1 MKIVIDA
8 FGGDN
13 APLEMLKGAVLAKEY
28 GEQLALSGNA
38 EAIRACAAQNG
49 IDLVGIEIL
58 DAQSVMEMHDE
69 ARAVLKAK
77 ADSSM
82 GVGLRAVADGR
93 ADAFVTAGP
102 TGAALMGATM
112 IVKRIRGVKR
122 PALCTVIPSAKK
134 PYLLIDCGANAEC
147 RPEML
152 NQFAV
157 MGSVYME
164 KVMGYDRPRVG
175 LVNNGAEDSKGTP
188 LQQEAYKLLAENGAI
203 NFAGNAEGR
212 DVPGGDFDVIVADGF
227 TGNVILKLTEGLAG
241 ALMSMLKE
249 VFYRSTASKLAA
261 AVLKPGLRAFKNKM
275 DYTKYGGAPII
286 GLQKPVVKAHGS
298 SNAEAVKNAVR
309 QAIDW
314 SRSGVTE
321 ALTEMLGSAP
331 CKAEQES

>member
-1 MKIVIDA
+1 MRIVIDA

-13 APLEMLKGAVLAKEY
+13 APLEILKGAVLAKEY
-28 GEQLALSGNA
+28 GEQLILSGSETEIKKCA
-38 EAIRACAAQNG
+38 EQNG
-49 IDLVGIEIL
+49 IDLSGIEIL

-93 ADAFVTAGP
+93 ADAFVSAGP
-102 TGAALMGATM
+102 TGAVLMGGTM
-112 IVKRIRGVKR
+112 IVKRIKGVKR
-122 PALCTVIPSAKK
+122 PALCTVIPSAKQ
-134 PYLLIDCGANAEC
+134 PYMLIDCGANAEC

-164 KVMGYDRPRVG
+164 KVMGYENPRVG
-175 LVNNGAEDSKGTP
+175 LVNNGAEETKGTE
-188 LQQEAYKLLAENGAI
+188 LQIETYKLLAANEAI

-212 DVPGGDFDVIVADGF
+212 DVPSGDFDVIVADGF

-241 ALMSMLKE
+241 AIMSMLKE
-249 VFYRSTASKLAA
+249 VFYQSTVTKLAA
-261 AVLKPGLRAFKNKM
+261 AVLKPALRTFKNKM

-286 GLQKPVVKAHGS
+286 GLTKPVVKAHGS
-298 SNAEAVKNAVR
+298 SNAEAIKNAVR
-309 QAIDW
+309 QAVEW

-321 ALTEMLGSAP
+321 ALVEKLGRQSADNA
-331 CKAEQES
+331 AE

>member
-1 MKIVIDA
+1 MRIAIDA

-13 APLEMLKGAVLAKEY
+13 APLEILKGAVLAKQY
-28 GEQLALSGNA
+28 GEQLVLVGSEQEIRNCAQENGVDLS
-38 EAIRACAAQNG
+38 
-49 IDLVGIEIL
+49 GIEIM
-58 DAQSVMEMHDE
+58 DAKTVMDMHDE
-69 ARAVLKAK
+69 AKAVLKAK

-82 GVGLRAVADGR
+82 SVGLRAVAAGE

-112 IVKRIRGVKR
+112 IVKRIKGVKR
-122 PALCTVIPSAKK
+122 PALCVVIPSAKK

-164 KVMGYDRPRVG
+164 KVMGYENPRVG
-175 LVNNGAEDSKGTP
+175 LANNGAEDSKGTE
-188 LQQEAYKLLAENGAI
+188 LQVEAYKLLKANDQI
-203 NFAGNAEGR
+203 NFIGNAEGR
-212 DVPGGDFDVIVADGF
+212 DVPSGDYDVIVADGF
-227 TGNVILKLTEGLAG
+227 TGNIILKLTEGLAS

-249 VFYRSTASKLAA
+249 VFYQSTLSKLAA
-261 AVLKPGLRAFKNKM
+261 AVLKPGLRGFKNKM

-298 SNAEAVKNAVR
+298 SNAEAIKNAVR

-321 ALTEMLGSAP
+321 ALTEKLGRQTD
-331 CKAEQES
+331 AEE

>member
-1 MKIVIDA
+1 MRIAIDA

-13 APLEMLKGAVLAKEY
+13 APLEILKGAVLAKQY
-28 GEQLALSGNA
+28 GEQLVLVGSEQEIRNCAQENGVDLS
-38 EAIRACAAQNG
+38 
-49 IDLVGIEIL
+49 GIEIM
-58 DAQSVMEMHDE
+58 DAKTVMDMHDE

-82 GVGLRAVADGR
+82 SVGLRAVAAGE

-112 IVKRIRGVKR
+112 IVRRIKGVKR
-122 PALCTVIPSAKK
+122 PALCVVIPSAKK

-164 KVMGYDRPRVG
+164 KVMGYENPRVG
-175 LVNNGAEDSKGTP
+175 LANNGAEDSKGTE
-188 LQQEAYKLLAENGAI
+188 LQVEAYKLLKANDQI
-203 NFAGNAEGR
+203 NFIGNAEGR
-212 DVPGGDFDVIVADGF
+212 DVPSGDYDVIVADGF
-227 TGNVILKLTEGLAG
+227 TGNIILKLTEGLAS

-249 VFYRSTASKLAA
+249 VFYQSTLSKLAA
-261 AVLKPGLRAFKNKM
+261 AVLKPGLRGFKNKM

-298 SNAEAVKNAVR
+298 SNAEAIKNAVR

-321 ALTEMLGSAP
+321 ALAEKLGRQTD
-331 CKAEQES
+331 AEE